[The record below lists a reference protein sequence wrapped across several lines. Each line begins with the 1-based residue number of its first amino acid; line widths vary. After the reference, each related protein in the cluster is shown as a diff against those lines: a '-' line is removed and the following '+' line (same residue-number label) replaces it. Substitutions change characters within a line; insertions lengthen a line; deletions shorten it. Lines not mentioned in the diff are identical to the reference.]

1 MSGLREQQKV
11 SRRKRILT
19 AAREHFLERGYEATS
34 IENIAEAAEVSAVT
48 IYNHYRTKGGVLL
61 ALVTESDALL
71 IDKIEHLI
79 SAPPADPLEAVCA
92 FSRTINDHAFSYL
105 NREIWRHVIATSIIE
120 GNSEFGQVYK
130 ALDAE
135 LIGLLSRFL
144 EGLKDSDDVT
154 KACDCRTAADV
165 LYNVHNAR
173 FLEYII
179 DRTRTA
185 SQRDILTRRDLAF
198 VMGRVDAAEAEAAKI
213 SDAP

>member
-1 MSGLREQQKV
+1 MSGLREQQKE
-11 SRRKRILT
+11 SRRKRILSG
-19 AAREHFLERGYEATS
+19 AREHFRERGYEATS

-61 ALVTESDALL
+61 ALVTESDQLL
-71 IDKIEHLI
+71 IEKIAALMAH
-79 SAPPADPLEAVCA
+79 PPGDPLDAVCA
-92 FSRTINDHAFSYL
+92 FSDTINKHAFSYL

-130 ALDAE
+130 HLDAE
-135 LIGLLSRFL
+135 LMRLLGHFL
-144 EGLKDSDDVT
+144 EGLKDSDGVT
-154 KACDCRTAADV
+154 KSCDCRTAADV

-198 VMGRVDAAEAEAAKI
+198 VMGRVDAVEAARLL
-213 SDAP
+213 DAS

>member
-1 MSGLREQQKV
+1 MSGLREQQKE
-11 SRRKRILT
+11 SRRKRIL
-19 AAREHFLERGYEATS
+19 ASAREHFRERGYEATS
-34 IENIAEAAEVSAVT
+34 IENIADAAGVSAVT

-61 ALVTESDALL
+61 ALVTQSDQLL
-71 IDKIEHLI
+71 IEKIAALMA
-79 SAPPADPLEAVCA
+79 SPPADPLDAVCA
-92 FSRTINDHAFSYL
+92 FSDTINKHAFSYL

-130 ALDAE
+130 KLDSELMRLLAE
-135 LIGLLSRFL
+135 FL
-144 EGLKDSDDVT
+144 EGLKHSEGVT
-154 KACDCRTAADV
+154 KSCDCRTAADV

-198 VMGRVDAAEAEAAKI
+198 VMDRVDVAEALQLQNVC
-213 SDAP
+213 